1 MRYGLPEEHIK
12 IILDYIARHSEIEE
26 AVLFGSRAL
35 GTYKPG
41 SDVDIALK
49 GNQVDSFL
57 AAHLKS
63 EIEEETCLPYFF
75 DFVAYSKLSHKDLI
89 KHVDEYGVVLRL

>member
-1 MRYGLPEEHIK
+1 MRYGLPDEHIK
-12 IILDYIARHSEIEE
+12 IILDYIARYSEIEE

-49 GNQVDSFL
+49 GNKVDSFL

-63 EIEEETCLPYFF
+63 EIEEETTLPYFF

-89 KHVDEYGVVLRL
+89 KHIDTYGVALK

>member
-1 MRYGLPEEHIK
+1 MRYGLPDEHIK
-12 IILDYIARHSEIEE
+12 IILDYIARYSEIEE

-49 GNQVDSFL
+49 GNKVDSFL

-63 EIEEETCLPYFF
+63 EIEEETTLPYFF
-75 DFVAYSKLSHKDLI
+75 DFVAYSKLNHKDLI
-89 KHVDEYGVVLRL
+89 KHIDKYGVVLK

>member
-1 MRYGLPEEHIK
+1 MRYGLPDEHIK
-12 IILDYIARHSEIEE
+12 IILDYIARYSEIEE
-26 AVLFGSRAL
+26 AVLFGSRVL

-49 GNQVDSFL
+49 GNKVDSFL

-63 EIEEETCLPYFF
+63 EIEEETTLPYFF

-89 KHVDEYGVVLRL
+89 RHIDEYGVVLK

>member
-1 MRYGLPEEHIK
+1 MRYGLPDEHIK
-12 IILDYIARHSEIEE
+12 IILDYIARYSEIEE

-49 GNQVDSFL
+49 GNEVDSFL

-63 EIEEETCLPYFF
+63 EIEDETTLPYFF

-89 KHVDEYGVVLRL
+89 RQIDEYGVALK

>member
-12 IILDYIARHSEIEE
+12 IILDYIARYSEIEE

-49 GNQVDSFL
+49 GNKVD
-57 AAHLKS
+57 
-63 EIEEETCLPYFF
+63 FF
-75 DFVAYSKLSHKDLI
+75 WLHI
-89 KHVDEYGVVLRL
+89 

>member
-1 MRYGLPEEHIK
+1 MRYGLSEEHIK
-12 IILDYIARHSEIEE
+12 IILDYIARYSEIEE

-49 GNQVDSFL
+49 GDKVDSFL
-57 AAHLKS
+57 TAHLKS
-63 EIEEETCLPYFF
+63 QIEEETCLPYFF

-89 KHVDEYGVVLRL
+89 KHIDDCGVVLK

>member
-12 IILDYIARHSEIEE
+12 IILDYIARYSEIEE
-26 AVLFGSRAL
+26 AVLFGSRVL
-35 GTYKPG
+35 GTYKQG

-49 GNQVDSFL
+49 GNEVDSFL

-63 EIEEETCLPYFF
+63 EIEDETTLPYFF
-75 DFVAYSKLSHKDLI
+75 DFVAYSKLNHKDLI
-89 KHVDEYGVVLRL
+89 RHIDKYGVVLK

>member
-1 MRYGLPEEHIK
+1 MRYGLPDEHIK
-12 IILDYIARHSEIEE
+12 IILDCIARYSEIEE

-49 GNQVDSFL
+49 GNKVDSFL

-63 EIEEETCLPYFF
+63 EIEEETTLPYFF
-75 DFVAYSKLSHKDLI
+75 DFVAYSKLRHKDLI
-89 KHVDEYGVVLRL
+89 RHIDEYGVVLK

>member
-12 IILDYIARHSEIEE
+12 IILDYIAKYSKIEE

-35 GTYKPG
+35 GTYKTG

-49 GNQVDSFL
+49 GNEVDSFL

-89 KHVDEYGVVLRL
+89 RHIDKYGVVLK

>member
-1 MRYGLPEEHIK
+1 MRYGLPDEHIK
-12 IILDYIARHSEIEE
+12 IILDCIARYSEIEE

-49 GNQVDSFL
+49 GNKVDSFL

-63 EIEEETCLPYFF
+63 EIEEETTLPYFF
-75 DFVAYSKLSHKDLI
+75 DFVAYSKLNHKDLI
-89 KHVDEYGVVLRL
+89 KHIDKYGVVLK

>member
-12 IILDYIARHSEIEE
+12 IILDYIARYSEIEE

-49 GNQVDSFL
+49 GDKVDSFL
-57 AAHLKS
+57 TAHLKS
-63 EIEEETCLPYFF
+63 QIEEETCLPYFF

-89 KHVDEYGVVLRL
+89 KHIDDCGVVLK

>member
-1 MRYGLPEEHIK
+1 MRYGLPDEHIK
-12 IILDYIARHSEIEE
+12 IILDYIARYSEIEE

-49 GNQVDSFL
+49 GNEVDSFL

-63 EIEEETCLPYFF
+63 EIEDETTLPYFF

-89 KHVDEYGVVLRL
+89 RHIDEYGVALK

>member
-12 IILDYIARHSEIEE
+12 IILDYIARYSEIEE

-35 GTYKPG
+35 GTYKSG

-49 GNQVDSFL
+49 GNEVDSFL
-57 AAHLKS
+57 TAHLKS
-63 EIEEETCLPYFF
+63 QIEEETCLPYFF

-89 KHVDEYGVVLRL
+89 RHIDKYGVVLK

>member
-1 MRYGLPEEHIK
+1 MRYGLPDEHIK
-12 IILDYIARHSEIEE
+12 IILDYIARYNEIEE

-49 GNQVDSFL
+49 GNKVDSFL

-63 EIEEETCLPYFF
+63 EIEEETTLPYFF

-89 KHVDEYGVVLRL
+89 KHIDECGVVLK

>member
-1 MRYGLPEEHIK
+1 MRYGLPKEHIK
-12 IILDYIARHSEIEE
+12 IILDYIARYSEIEE

-49 GNQVDSFL
+49 GNEVDSFL
-57 AAHLKS
+57 AAHLQS

-75 DFVAYSKLSHKDLI
+75 DFVAYSKLTHKDLI
-89 KHVDEYGVVLRL
+89 KHIDECGVALK

>member
-1 MRYGLPEEHIK
+1 MRYGLPNEHIK
-12 IILDYIARHSEIEE
+12 IILDYIARYSEIEE

-35 GTYKPG
+35 GTYKQG

-49 GNQVDSFL
+49 GNKADSFL

-63 EIEEETCLPYFF
+63 EIEEETTLPYFF

-89 KHVDEYGVVLRL
+89 RHIDEYGVVLK

>member
-1 MRYGLPEEHIK
+1 MRYGLPDEHIK

-26 AVLFGSRAL
+26 AILFGSRAL

-49 GNQVDSFL
+49 GNKVDSFL

-63 EIEEETCLPYFF
+63 EIEDETTLPYFF

-89 KHVDEYGVVLRL
+89 KHIDEYGVVLK

>member
-1 MRYGLPEEHIK
+1 MRYGLPDEHIK

-35 GTYKPG
+35 GTYKQG

-49 GNQVDSFL
+49 GNAVDSFL

-63 EIEEETCLPYFF
+63 EIEDETTLPYFF

-89 KHVDEYGVVLRL
+89 RHIDEYGVVLK

>member
-1 MRYGLPEEHIK
+1 MRYGLPDEHIK

-26 AVLFGSRAL
+26 AILFGSRAL
-35 GTYKPG
+35 GTYKQG

-49 GNQVDSFL
+49 GNKVDSFL

-75 DFVAYSKLSHKDLI
+75 DFVTYAKLSYKDLI
-89 KHVDEYGVVLRL
+89 RHIDEYGVVLK

>member
-1 MRYGLPEEHIK
+1 MRYGLPDEHIK

-26 AVLFGSRAL
+26 AVLFGSRVL
-35 GTYKPG
+35 GTYKQG

-49 GNQVDSFL
+49 GNEVDSFL

-63 EIEEETCLPYFF
+63 EIEDETTLPYFF
-75 DFVAYSKLSHKDLI
+75 DFVAYSKLNHKDLI
-89 KHVDEYGVVLRL
+89 RHIDKYGVVLK

>member
-1 MRYGLPEEHIK
+1 MRYGLPNEHIK
-12 IILDYIARHSEIEE
+12 IILVYIARYSEIEE

-49 GNQVDSFL
+49 GNKVDSFL

-63 EIEEETCLPYFF
+63 EIEEETTLPYFF

-89 KHVDEYGVVLRL
+89 KHIDKYGVVLK

>member
-12 IILDYIARHSEIEE
+12 IILDYIARYNEIEE

-41 SDVDIALK
+41 SDIDIALK

-63 EIEEETCLPYFF
+63 EIEEETCL
-75 DFVAYSKLSHKDLI
+75 LLI
-89 KHVDEYGVVLRL
+89 LN

>member
-12 IILDYIARHSEIEE
+12 IILDYIARYSEIEE

-49 GNQVDSFL
+49 GNEVDSFL

-63 EIEEETCLPYFF
+63 EIEEETFLPYFF
-75 DFVAYSKLSHKDLI
+75 DFVAYSKLNHKDLI
-89 KHVDEYGVVLRL
+89 RHIDEYGVVLK

>member
-12 IILDYIARHSEIEE
+12 IILDYIARYSEIEE

-35 GTYKPG
+35 GTYKSG

-49 GNQVDSFL
+49 GNEVDSFL
-57 AAHLKS
+57 TAHLKS
-63 EIEEETCLPYFF
+63 QIEEETCLPYFF

-89 KHVDEYGVVLRL
+89 SHIDKCGVVLK

>member
-1 MRYGLPEEHIK
+1 MRYGLPDEHIK
-12 IILDYIARHSEIEE
+12 IILDYIARYSEIKE

-49 GNQVDSFL
+49 GNEVDSFL

-63 EIEEETCLPYFF
+63 EIEEETTLPYFF
-75 DFVAYSKLSHKDLI
+75 DFVAYAKLNHKDLI
-89 KHVDEYGVVLRL
+89 RHIDEYGVVLK

>member
-12 IILDYIARHSEIEE
+12 IILDYIAKYSKIEE

-49 GNQVDSFL
+49 GNAVDSFL

-89 KHVDEYGVVLRL
+89 RHIDKYGVVLK

>member
-1 MRYGLPEEHIK
+1 MRYGLSNEHIK
-12 IILDYIARHSEIEE
+12 IILDCIAQHSEIEE
-26 AVLFGSRAL
+26 AILFGSRAL

-49 GNQVDSFL
+49 GNKVDSFL

-63 EIEEETCLPYFF
+63 EIEEETTLPYFF

-89 KHVDEYGVVLRL
+89 RHIDEYGVVLK